1 MQTRLFERLFRV
13 SESRDRQSGGAGL
26 GLSLCREI
34 ALAHGRATETSI
46 IGCQRHDVPPHHP
59 GPGGGQRFRVVL
71 PAGKL
76 KKVWRFLQRIVSNGL
91 ALKTA
96 ILRGDELK
104 KFPHACKPETN
115 GSTSLLSATSSAS
128 TSRELFS
135 FAHSFE
141 SAIRRGSRSSTTVL
155 QRKMLS

>member
-34 ALAHGRATETSI
+34 ALAHGGQLKPVHRMRTGTMFRLIIRTRGRAAFSR
-46 IGCQRHDVPPHHP
+46 GSA
-59 GPGGGQRFRVVL
+59 GGR
-71 PAGKL
+71 AE
-76 KKVWRFLQRIVSNGL
+76 KVWRFLQRIVSNGL

-104 KFPHACKPETN
+104 KFPHACKPETKKQWQYEPLVGN
-115 GSTSLLSATSSAS
+115 FIGINFKGA
-128 TSRELFS
+128 
-135 FAHSFE
+135 
-141 SAIRRGSRSSTTVL
+141 L
-155 QRKMLS
+155 QLRAFV